1 MKRKS
6 ISKKASR
13 KAFAKSAN
21 RPHPKN
27 IKLSPSRGGI
37 RLGIAIALCALSL
50 TGCKLQIKDYVQSF
64 GELSGEI
71 SK

>member
-6 ISKKASR
+6 ISKKVSK

-37 RLGIAIALCALSL
+37 RLGIAIALCVLAL
-50 TGCKLQIKDYVQSF
+50 TGCKLQIKDYCQSF

-71 SK
+71 TK